1 MKWNTDIMKIVAIA
15 LVITLVLS
23 LFVRYVMLKRG
34 VLTDSSFF
42 IAKKTIS
49 VMRNILNKIQEVI
62 IMMPDTI
69 KIVSEIIIM
78 MIFIFTIPI
87 VFMTVKEFVKELKEC
102 IDEIKEEGL

>member
-1 MKWNTDIMKIVAIA
+1 M
-15 LVITLVLS
+15 
-23 LFVRYVMLKRG
+23 G
-34 VLTDSSFF
+34 SSFF

-49 VMRNILNKIQEVI
+49 VMRNILKFKEEY

-69 KIVSEIIIM
+69 KIVSEIVIM
-78 MIFIFTIPI
+78 MIFICTIPI

>member
-1 MKWNTDIMKIVAIA
+1 
-15 LVITLVLS
+15 
-23 LFVRYVMLKRG
+23 MLKRG

-49 VMRNILNKIQEVI
+49 VMRNILKFKEEYT
-62 IMMPDTI
+62 MMPDAI

-78 MIFIFTIPI
+78 MIFICTIPI

>member
-1 MKWNTDIMKIVAIA
+1 
-15 LVITLVLS
+15 
-23 LFVRYVMLKRG
+23 
-34 VLTDSSFF
+34 
-42 IAKKTIS
+42 
-49 VMRNILNKIQEVI
+49 
-62 IMMPDTI
+62 MMPDAI